1 MSRIEE
7 RLITSSDV
15 SNLERRLEVL
25 EGQAADNQFDLVR
38 KSYEKNDNVPDNC
51 IIFTVYYCFQIQTRD
66 NCQSLLIHFSSFQF
80 LAMSREIRFVDNLLN
95 NLSFISPAKCH
106 YSRMRN
112 FSRGLCGT
120 RRRERRPVHYRLQ
133 HPKCSSRGKPNYR
146 DTRNRFPR
154 SQRGVDQHMCHTNQ
168 SEDNSACPST
178 TRR

>member
-1 MSRIEE
+1 MTIF
-7 RLITSSDV
+7 LIWT
-15 SNLERRLEVL
+15 L
-25 EGQAADNQFDLVR
+25 Q
-38 KSYEKNDNVPDNC
+38 NC
-51 IIFTVYYCFQIQTRD
+51 IIFKVYYCFQIQTRD

-95 NLSFISPAKCH
+95 NLFFILPAECH
-106 YSRMRN
+106 YSRKRN
-112 FSRGLCGT
+112 FSRGLSGT

-146 DTRNRFPR
+146 DTRSRSPG

-168 SEDNSACPST
+168 SKDNSARSST